1 MANPKKVRKGSAA
14 QRRADAKKKTAEQV
28 TTPSTQ
34 TFNVVPDLFSMV
46 NHVTSTLYD
55 QVSSAFYASYLAM
68 TKQVQ
73 EQTPTEQVQ
82 EQTPTEQVQ
91 EQAPTEQ
98 VQEQAPTEQEQAA
111 ATRISSATRGFIV
124 RKAAEQEQAAAERA
138 ATQINTTIQH
148 YLARRAA
155 ERTAA
160 FTAAADELAGAFDAF
175 DFDTTAP
182 SSNSSF
188 CFDCLA
194 TLTLMGGIATVIAAS
209 IMSLGTPIIIAGV
222 VAAVVSAI
230 GLFANHQNTSAAIDM
245 TTPAPSNA

>member
-1 MANPKKVRKGSAA
+1 
-14 QRRADAKKKTAEQV
+14 
-28 TTPSTQ
+28 
-34 TFNVVPDLFSMV
+34 
-46 NHVTSTLYD
+46 
-55 QVSSAFYASYLAM
+55 
-68 TKQVQ
+68 VQ
-73 EQTPTEQVQ
+73 EQA
-82 EQTPTEQVQ
+82 PTEQVQ

-124 RKAAEQEQAAAERA
+124 RKAAEQEQEQAAAERAAIQATGRTAANAAAAAAKTVAERTA